1 MKRDPRDSFL
11 VVFFFVCLFVF
22 CLFVCLFVCFV
33 GLSPGSNQ
41 TPGLAHS
48 YSPGACSGV
57 QVDLEP
63 TASTGTLSLR
73 DSFFLHW

>member
-11 VVFFFVCLFVF
+11 VVVFF
-22 CLFVCLFVCFV
+22 LFVCLFVCFV